1 MDSKLLFLLILPFV
15 LSEPINL
22 EELKELVDE
31 NAAEMQR
38 LENEVESQE
47 ETIDKQKEIIEDQEH
62 RIEQLE
68 AKSSMDRMVP
78 TFFFFFSFFFM
89 YFLFFSLFFSLFFI
103 FP

>member
-78 TFFFFFSFFFM
+78 TFFYFFFFLYVFSFF
-89 YFLFFSLFFSLFFI
+89 LSFFSLFFI

>member
-78 TFFFFFSFFFM
+78 TLIFFFFFLYVFSFF
-89 YFLFFSLFFSLFFI
+89 LSFFSLFSI

>member
-47 ETIDKQKEIIEDQEH
+47 ETIDKQIEIIEDQEH

-78 TFFFFFSFFFM
+78 TFFFFFFFLYVFSFF
-89 YFLFFSLFFSLFFI
+89 LSFFSLFFI